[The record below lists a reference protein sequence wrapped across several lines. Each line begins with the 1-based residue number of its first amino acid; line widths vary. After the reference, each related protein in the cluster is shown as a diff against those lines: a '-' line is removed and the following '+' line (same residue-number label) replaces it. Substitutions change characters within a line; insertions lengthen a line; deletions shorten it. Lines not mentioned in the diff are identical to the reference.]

1 MAMLRNPMTLRRMPR
16 WKMRQPT
23 QRQADLQ
30 HEHHAEALDTLATIE
45 LKFALLRERVYV
57 EKMKVLVWE
66 EALVKNGTLHS
77 RQVSRCV
84 PMSSFFPRIRLGSHP
99 ELLHLHSELSRRRD
113 KRIELAARRRS
124 YEIANIL
131 KRRRAEENAVWS
143 WWMVRF
149 FPYKSVNMC

>member
-1 MAMLRNPMTLRRMPR
+1 
-16 WKMRQPT
+16 MRSY
-23 QRQADLQ
+23 
-30 HEHHAEALDTLATIE
+30 AEL
-45 LKFALLRERVYV
+45 
-57 EKMKVLVWE
+57 
-66 EALVKNGTLHS
+66 
-77 RQVSRCV
+77 
-84 PMSSFFPRIRLGSHP
+84 PPPPRIRLGSHP

-149 FPYKSVNMC
+149 FPYVCERVLMSDIACTRRTADYHGCRDESKAQETRARPSRYGKTTTRCVHISQPTEVDIALTFE